1 MASDRSR
8 LEFGLFVPPMH
19 YMKQNPTRALWRD
32 LEMLEYADSLGY
44 HEAWIGE
51 HHSGGAEI
59 IGSPEV
65 FIGSAIQ
72 RTTQMRLG
80 TGVASL
86 PYHHPFHVAER
97 AVLLDHLSRGRTML
111 GVGPGS
117 LPTDASMIGV
127 PWADTRKRMVES
139 WEAIHHLLTSDEP
152 LTMETDWFTLR
163 DAVLQVEPY
172 SLPTMEVAF
181 TAMESPFGPSMAGK
195 YGSSLI
201 SLSGVAASGYGA
213 LGRHWSV
220 VEAEAEKHGQTVDR
234 KNWGVVVMM
243 HVAETREQAKKEV
256 ERQLPAFAAYSA
268 LISERTFEWLEG
280 DPDAPEPTTEPT
292 TQDLIDAFGSTNIA
306 CIGTPDDAIEM
317 ISKLQEVTGGFGRLL
332 MFTGTDWTNQEA
344 LYRGLEL
351 TAREVM
357 PAFQGSSTR
366 PERAAQRSIETRA
379 EKIVL
384 QRASIRAANEKYAAE
399 NAPA

>member
-19 YMKQNPTRALWRD
+19 YMKQNPTRALWRN
-32 LEMLEYADSLGY
+32 LEMLEYADSLGF

-163 DAVLQVEPY
+163 DAILQVEPY

-201 SLSGVAASGYGA
+201 SLSGTTASGFGA

-220 VEAEAEKHGQTVDR
+220 VEAEAAKHNQSVDR

-268 LISERTFEWLEG
+268 LISERTFEWLEA
-280 DPDAPEPTTEPT
+280 DPDAPEPEGEPT
-292 TQDLIDAFGSTNIA
+292 IQDIIDAFGGTKIA

-317 ISKLQEVTGGFGRLL
+317 ITNLQEVTGGFGRLL

-379 EKIVL
+379 EKIAE
-384 QRASIRAANEKYAAE
+384 QRASIRLANEKYAAE